1 MLSLQGHWGETMGSQ
16 TMMLKKSW
24 IILVSFT
31 FMSLLFYSS
40 APALDSEINRATLRG
55 LAGVRVLVEDLA
67 PEIETSGLTRDKLQ
81 GQIEQKLKNAKIK
94 VLTQEECLK
103 TPGEPYLYIILN
115 ANAIRPK
122 GDAYAYSIDIGL
134 IQNVVLQRNPTL
146 KGYAITWSTGG
157 IGSIE
162 KEFLDRLRESVDDL
176 VNIFVQAY
184 LNENSKKK

>member
-1 MLSLQGHWGETMGSQ
+1 MLLLQDHRGGTMGSQ
-16 TMMLKKSW
+16 TMFKKSW
-24 IILVSFT
+24 MILVSIT
-31 FMSLLFYSS
+31 FMSLLFCSS
-40 APALDSEINRATLRG
+40 APALDSEMNRATLRG

-67 PEIETSGLTRDKLQ
+67 PEIEKGGLTRDKLQ
-81 GQIEQKLKNAKIK
+81 GQIEQKLKDAKIK
-94 VLTQEECLK
+94 ILTQEECLK

-134 IQNVVLQRNPTL
+134 IQNVMLQRNPTL